1 MLSPLTAAERRQ
13 LEPVI
18 EKLLGALTSDRWNA
32 RHICRLCDIPTCE
45 MPACPVDQAIPQPGL
60 PINAAAAARAK
71 PRASTLAP
79 GQVRPHLIWQPHG
92 PCPRPTSRLVFVQT
106 SYGLV
111 PIGWVQ
117 SALKVLDDA
126 PNQREGAPRAWIR
139 FDEQVAEGA
148 KDLRPGDEIVVLTWL
163 HLSRRDELSTHPEDD
178 MSQPLTGVF
187 STCSPSRPNPIGLHR
202 ARIVARDGLQIEVDA
217 LEAIDGTPVVDV
229 KAGHPPARMTRCA
242 RPTSR
247 WAGLCVW
254 GPGPPPIAE
263 RGWRSGG
270 SRAKSRRSALILWPS

>member
-1 MLSPLTAAERRQ
+1 
-13 LEPVI
+13 
-18 EKLLGALTSDRWNA
+18 
-32 RHICRLCDIPTCE
+32 
-45 MPACPVDQAIPQPGL
+45 MPAADEQTGL
-60 PINAAAAARAK
+60 
-71 PRASTLAP
+71 
-79 GQVRPHLIWQPHG
+79 
-92 PCPRPTSRLVFVQT
+92 VQT

-117 SALKVLDDA
+117 SALRVLDDA

-187 STCSPSRPNPIGLHR
+187 STCSPNRPNPIGLHR
-202 ARIVARDGLQIEVDA
+202 ARIVARAGLRIEVDA

-229 KAGHPPARMTRCA
+229 KPAIHPPA
-242 RPTSR
+242 
-247 WAGLCVW
+247 
-254 GPGPPPIAE
+254 
-263 RGWRSGG
+263 
-270 SRAKSRRSALILWPS
+270 